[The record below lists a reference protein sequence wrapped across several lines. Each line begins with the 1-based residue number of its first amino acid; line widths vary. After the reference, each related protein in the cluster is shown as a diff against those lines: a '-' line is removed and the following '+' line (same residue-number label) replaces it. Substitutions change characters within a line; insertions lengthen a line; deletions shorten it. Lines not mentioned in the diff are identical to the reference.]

1 MIDRDQMRA
10 DLLDVLRDHVPHP
23 PAYRVAELA
32 GYGRHAVAPV
42 LTELE
47 QEGIYQRPPNAVP
60 LHRLRPS
67 DLDVP
72 TVVLAER
79 LGVTER
85 TIRRYRA
92 RASTP
97 PAERAP

>member
-1 MIDRDQMRA
+1 MTARGCYVDRDA
-10 DLLDVLRDHVPHP
+10 LRDHILAVIARHREPLSTSE
-23 PAYRVAELA
+23 VAALA
-32 GYGRHAVAPV
+32 GYGRHTVAPV

-47 QEGIYQRPPNAVP
+47 QEGIYQRKPTATP

-67 DLDVP
+67 DLDLP
-72 TVVLAER
+72 ARVLAER

-92 RASTP
+92 AAR
-97 PAERAP
+97 